1 MDTPEVIAS
10 PGRLRPPR
18 PPSRWAAARREAT
31 VTAAA
36 VAAGFALAVTTVPAT
51 PSPQRVA
58 ATFVQALFDDD
69 WTAAWTVLCQAD
81 RERLDHDTFTRA
93 LLALSGASSLPSD
106 VDLEVDDP
114 RPVRGP
120 AGAQATLKIT
130 ATSDD
135 VGRRDWAITGNIPLL
150 VENGAVRVCF
160 TTGTAGR

>member
-18 PPSRWAAARREAT
+18 PPSRWAAARKEAT

-58 ATFVQALFDDD
+58 ETFVQALFDDD
-69 WTAAWTVLCQAD
+69 WTAAWTVLCRAD
-81 RERLDHDTFTRA
+81 RDRLDRDAFASA
-93 LLALSGASSLPSD
+93 LLALSGGSSLPSD

-114 RPVRGP
+114 RPARGL
-120 AGAQATLKIT
+120 AGAQATVKIT

-135 VGRRDWAITGNIPLL
+135 RGRRDWAITGNVPVF
-150 VENGAVRVCF
+150 VENGALRVCF
-160 TTGTAGR
+160 TTGTAGH